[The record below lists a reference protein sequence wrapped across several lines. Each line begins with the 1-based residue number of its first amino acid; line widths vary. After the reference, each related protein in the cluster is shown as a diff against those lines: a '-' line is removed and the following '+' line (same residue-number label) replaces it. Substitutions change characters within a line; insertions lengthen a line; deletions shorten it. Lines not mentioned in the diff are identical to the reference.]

1 MKKLTTA
8 ICVALFALSGSLAHA
23 TDEKKAEPT
32 KATTAKAGDK
42 AASAAAPASASASAS
57 APTAKKKEKKG
68 GC

>member
-8 ICVALFALSGSLAHA
+8 ICVALFALSGNLAHA

-42 AASAAAPASASASAS
+42 AASAAAPASAPAS
-57 APTAKKKEKKG
+57 APAAKKKEKKG